1 MSNFQTIL
9 PLLQQCKSLHL
20 LMTLDGGLVNVQV
33 HPVPL
38 PGATDGLRTPMVL
51 KGSAQ
56 ELDAG
61 FETAILSYV
70 GGNQAILEQI
80 EATKALQE
88 AERLQLAN
96 KKASGKAAVK
106 NKPTASNTGADDDE
120 NEQEEHGDDN
130 SASTSDPQ
138 EAEGSSSA
146 TAATSTNP
154 LDEINLF

>member
-1 MSNFQTIL
+1 ML
-9 PLLQQCKSLHL
+9 PFLQQCKSLHL

-61 FETAILSYV
+61 FEATILSYV

-80 EATKALQE
+80 ETTKALLE

-96 KKASGKAAVK
+96 KKASGKAAAK
-106 NKPTASNTGADDDE
+106 NKP
-120 NEQEEHGDDN
+120 
-130 SASTSDPQ
+130 SASTTEADDSEEEQNEEGDSNSAAPAETQQAEDSDS
-138 EAEGSSSA
+138 ATTASSA
-146 TAATSTNP
+146 NP